1 MKYIFK
7 LKFAILAFAL
17 VFSSCAIDDDEPTL
31 PSSKVYTVSLSTA
44 GELIADATQESSFVD
59 IRLSEALDT
68 NTQVEYTLNGVS
80 ETMIFSPG
88 ETSRLF
94 EFPNDSG
101 AFNSLTL
108 DGVRGLYNNVQL
120 GDKQSVSFLVLPAPN
135 PDSIEL
141 LAFNDLGEAGALW
154 FGMSAFD
161 IATGDWFADVQ
172 TNSAG
177 THPRPMSL
185 PLDGVGNAGF
195 LIPNDDLLASIDAFM
210 ALNLFNQTTSTE
222 PIGFTIYAVFP
233 DGTVEKFTGDVPPG
247 QFVDNAVVGV
257 SVTTDTSSTN
267 PNQVLYSF
275 YEL

>member
-1 MKYIFK
+1 MKYIYK
-7 LKFAILAFAL
+7 LKFAIIAFAL
-17 VFSSCAIDDDEPTL
+17 IFSSCAIDDDEPTIA
-31 PSSKVYTVSLSTA
+31 SSKVYTVSLTTA
-44 GELIADATQESSFVD
+44 GELIADATQESSFVA

-94 EFPNDSG
+94 EFANDSG

-120 GDKQSVSFLVLPAPN
+120 GDKQAVSFLVLPAPN
-135 PDSIEL
+135 PNGIEL
-141 LAFNDLGEAGALW
+141 LAFNELGEAGALW

-161 IATGDWFADVQ
+161 IATGDWITDIQ

-177 THPRPMSL
+177 THPRPMTL
-185 PLDGVGNAGF
+185 PLDGLGNAGF
-195 LIPNDDLLASIDAFM
+195 YIPNDDLLASIDAFM
-210 ALNLFNQTTSTE
+210 ALNLFNQSTSAE

-257 SVTTDTSSTN
+257 SVKTDTSSTN